1 MEKIALLPGGFKP
14 PHAGHY
20 NMAKWLA
27 KNTDAN
33 TVVVKVGAK
42 EREGITRDISL
53 ELWDLY
59 RSTDSDPAAQ
69 KLTILPA
76 TSPSPV
82 RDVYDFI
89 EFEAPE
95 NSTVYLGLGEKDR
108 EDKRYANIG
117 KFAEPKGINFETT
130 LVPPQAGG
138 VSGTQMRGF
147 IKDGDKDSFKKYLPD
162 HLTDEQKDQAWNLVS
177 SVIVKETFSSLFNE
191 YHQNL
196 INEDIKDYGH
206 VKEYNLDLTNSY
218 NYSNNGDF
226 WVFYDDVNDLDI
238 YAKLKANKGYKEF
251 KFYPDPQS
259 GIGFGKLKHHNPKN
273 LNTIF
278 NIFLNEVLPNN
289 PKVLIQPADNIR
301 YRLFKALINNNL
313 SQDDYNV
320 YLSNN
325 DDPVDGSP
333 KIIVTQKTPI
343 KEETTQGK
351 TLYAFDLDDTLIT
364 SNSQVIIKNKNTG
377 EITKL
382 TPAQYATYVPKEEDE
397 IDFQEFA
404 KLINPQAISK
414 NFQDFAKIL
423 KVVSGKPNA
432 TAIILTAR
440 QPEVQTDVNA
450 FLDQYNLDNIQIHAV
465 GSSDPQAKAKV
476 VQDYIDNGYD
486 KIRFYDDAVKN
497 VKAIQ
502 ALELTNQGVDILA
515 KKVAFN
521 TGLSEMM
528 AGTMN
533 KQELAK
539 HQKNLKKLNKVFR
552 KQGDQMVPVPDYIKG
567 TLTRK
572 LYEKENQ
579 KEAYGIQS
587 PIYRAKD
594 VSDVAFHLG
603 KIYGGDN
610 PAKKKSIK
618 ESQTYVL
625 DTPKYNNLPVD
636 KVYYQLSSLVKEIK
650 LTKDNATEI
659 IGTPTKGDFKVG
671 EIEYTYNIVKKSSP
685 YKDNED
691 FYLIEFDEKGGK
703 GDSEPTK
710 NAKESYIKILSTLY
724 KVILNFLEKEQP
736 TYFGISALDKSG
748 YWNVYNQLTK
758 QNQIPGYSRKDAGLK
773 FTTNSE
779 ETGKMVILKKNQNM
793 KETKLF
799 SKEWWGG
806 VIDEILTE
814 GGAAGHMAHP
824 FDLPNVTKGSD
835 LIQTFEKA
843 ADSLEKEPGSV
854 KIDGVNASIRLGN
867 FDGKRQFVMDRG
879 SKKELDI
886 KGVTKDDLE
895 ARFGAGHGMIKA
907 GGDVLDI
914 FNDALKTTQ
923 PELTKLG
930 LWDDPNIMFNME
942 YVTGKT
948 NVQEYEKNFLA
959 IHGLLKIEMKEVEG
973 KRGTLTQRVTTEQPY
988 NTADLQSYLNK
999 LVPFAEKKGFEV
1011 YGSVPTTFTK
1021 SPDFNK
1027 VLNTQYTIEFT
1038 NKKETKSLKNWL
1050 KDVDYIPKTDRLKM
1064 NLETGGTKDV
1074 GALSKQVY
1082 FAVFGGENV
1091 EDLFDNEQ
1099 DIKKAIQ
1106 GAITYLATE
1115 KLGDAIL
1122 DVLDSPMGS
1131 VNNHEGVVI
1140 RDKSISP
1147 NPFKITG
1154 KFITGGVSSQFQQKE
1169 NINENEET
1177 INFDIEDIRGYKVV
1191 LATLNDKIVGK
1202 LRLIP
1207 YPEYYQVENVLV
1219 DKDLR
1224 GMGIG
1229 KNLYLLARKEL
1240 GKPIHSDKY
1249 RTPDAEYLW
1258 KSLVKSG
1265 DAQAVEGGIYVMK
1278 EETNPPQYNVAD
1290 EIGISMY
1297 TSDLRENKV
1306 PYDKITNDITRQIYD
1321 ILALYNEGD
1330 MPYGQAYEEDL
1341 ELNFPTMGGIEP
1353 LDATITIIP
1362 KRRSIYAHEI
1372 TGEADENGIY
1382 IRVEFLK
1389 DELPE
1394 ILNDMMPY
1402 IKGVVRHEL
1411 EHIGQYYT
1419 QNDPKTRDLFEP
1431 DSYVEAQTFEEYTL
1445 KPEEINAYVKEL
1457 NRIRKTQN
1465 ISFRDALKNYF
1476 RDYKENFRS
1485 EAGMRATM
1493 KAWLQRAKEL
1503 KIID

>member
-1 MEKIALLPGGFKP
+1 MIENIALLPGGFRP

-20 NMAKWLA
+20 NMAKWLV

-33 TVVVKVGAK
+33 TVVVMVGSK
-42 EREGITRDISL
+42 NREGITRDISL

-59 RSTDSDPAAQ
+59 RSADSEDPAAQ
-69 KLTILPA
+69 KLTILP
-76 TSPSPV
+76 SNEPSPV
-82 RDVYDFI
+82 TDVYKFI
-89 EFEAPE
+89 MFEAPE
-95 NSTVYLGLGEKDR
+95 NSTVYLGIGEKDIS
-108 EDKRYANIG
+108 DGRYNGVSNLVNPEGVLIFFKNAEQKEKAEEVLKNKDIA
-117 KFAEPKGINFETT
+117 FEPKGKLNISILDQNKTKDEIEKILASENVESTEYAFAKNIDYQIKE
-130 LVPPQAGG
+130 VPPQAGG

-147 IKDGDKDSFKKYLPD
+147 IKDGDEDSFKKFLPD

-177 SVIVKETFSSLFNE
+177 SAI
-191 YHQNL
+191 
-196 INEDIKDYGH
+196 
-206 VKEYNLDLTNSY
+206 
-218 NYSNNGDF
+218 
-226 WVFYDDVNDLDI
+226 
-238 YAKLKANKGYKEF
+238 
-251 KFYPDPQS
+251 
-259 GIGFGKLKHHNPKN
+259 
-273 LNTIF
+273 
-278 NIFLNEVLPNN
+278 
-289 PKVLIQPADNIR
+289 
-301 YRLFKALINNNL
+301 
-313 SQDDYNV
+313 
-320 YLSNN
+320 
-325 DDPVDGSP
+325 
-333 KIIVTQKTPI
+333 I

-351 TLYAFDLDDTLIT
+351 TLFAFDLDDTLIT

-397 IDFQEFA
+397 LDFQEFTQ
-404 KLINPQAISK
+404 LINPQTISK

-423 KVVSGKPNA
+423 KVVSGKSNA

-476 VQDYIDNGYD
+476 VQDYIDNGYN

-539 HQKNLKKLNKVFR
+539 HQKNLQKLNKVFR

-579 KEAYGIQS
+579 KETYGIQS

-618 ESQTYVL
+618 E
-625 DTPKYNNLPVD
+625 
-636 KVYYQLSSLVKEIK
+636 
-650 LTKDNATEI
+650 
-659 IGTPTKGDFKVG
+659 
-671 EIEYTYNIVKKSSP
+671 
-685 YKDNED
+685 
-691 FYLIEFDEKGGK
+691 
-703 GDSEPTK
+703 
-710 NAKESYIKILSTLY
+710 
-724 KVILNFLEKEQP
+724 
-736 TYFGISALDKSG
+736 
-748 YWNVYNQLTK
+748 
-758 QNQIPGYSRKDAGLK
+758 
-773 FTTNSE
+773 
-779 ETGKMVILKKNQNM
+779 
-793 KETKLF
+793 TKLF
-799 SKEWWGG
+799 SKEWWSG
-806 VIDEILTE
+806 VINEVLME

-824 FDLPNVTKGSD
+824 FDLPNVTKGND
-835 LIQTFEKA
+835 LIQIFKTA
-843 ADSLEKEPGSV
+843 AKSLETTPGAV

-914 FNDALKTTQ
+914 FNEALKNTQ
-923 PELTKLG
+923 SELTKLG

-973 KRGTLTQRVTTEQPY
+973 KRGNLTQRVTTEQPY
-988 NTADLQSYLNK
+988 NKADLQTYLNK

-1011 YGSVPTTFTK
+1011 YGSVPTKFTK

-1027 VLNTQYTIEFT
+1027 VLNTQYTVEFT

-1050 KDVDYIPKTDRLKM
+1050 KDVNYIPKTDRLKM

-1082 FAVFGGENV
+1082 FAVFGGENI

-1106 GAITYLATE
+1106 GAVTYLATE

-1140 RDKSISP
+1140 RDKSISS

-1169 NINENEET
+1169 NLNENKGT
-1177 INFDIEDIRGYKVV
+1177 FVNFGIEDIRGYKVV
-1191 LATLNDKIVGK
+1191 LATLGDRIVGK

-1219 DKDLR
+1219 DKNLR
-1224 GMGIG
+1224 GKSIG

-1258 KSLVKSG
+1258 QSLVKSG
-1265 DAQAVEGGIYVMK
+1265 NAEAVEGGTYVMK
-1278 EETNPPQYNVAD
+1278 EETNPPQYNVSD
-1290 EIGISMY
+1290 EIGTSMY
-1297 TSDLRENKV
+1297 TSDIRETKV
-1306 PYDKITNDITRQIYD
+1306 SYDALTNNLTRQIYD
-1321 ILALYNEGD
+1321 ILARYNEGD
-1330 MPYGQAYEEDL
+1330 VPYGQAYEEDL
-1341 ELNFPTMGGIEP
+1341 ELNFPTADGIEP
-1353 LDATITIIP
+1353 LDATVTIIP
-1362 KRRSIYAHEI
+1362 KKRSIYAHEI
-1372 TGEADENGIY
+1372 TGQADEDGIY
-1382 IRVEFLK
+1382 IRIEFLK
-1389 DELPE
+1389 DELPG
-1394 ILNDMMPY
+1394 ILNDMMPP
-1402 IKGVVRHEL
+1402 IKGVIRHEL
-1411 EHIGQYYT
+1411 EHIGQHYV
-1419 QNDPKTRDLFEP
+1419 QKDPKTRDVFKP
-1431 DSYVEAQTFEEYTL
+1431 SYVESQTFEEYTL

-1476 RDYKENFRS
+1476 REYKDNFRS
-1485 EAGMRATM
+1485 EEGMRTTM
-1493 KAWLQRAKEL
+1493 KAWLQKAKDL

>member
-27 KNTDAN
+27 KNTNAD
-33 TVVVKVGAK
+33 TVVIKVGAK
-42 EREGITRDISL
+42 ERDGITRDISL
-53 ELWDLY
+53 KLWNLY

-82 RDVYDFI
+82 KDVYDFI
-89 EFEAPE
+89 EIEAPE
-95 NSTVYLGLGEKDR
+95 NSTIYLGLGEKDR

-117 KFAEPKGINFETT
+117 KFAEPRGINFETT

-147 IKDGDKDSFKKYLPD
+147 IKDGDEDSFKKFLPD
-162 HLTDEQKDQAWNLVS
+162 HLTDEQKDKAWNLVS
-177 SVIVKETFSSLFNE
+177 SAI
-191 YHQNL
+191 
-196 INEDIKDYGH
+196 
-206 VKEYNLDLTNSY
+206 
-218 NYSNNGDF
+218 
-226 WVFYDDVNDLDI
+226 
-238 YAKLKANKGYKEF
+238 
-251 KFYPDPQS
+251 
-259 GIGFGKLKHHNPKN
+259 
-273 LNTIF
+273 
-278 NIFLNEVLPNN
+278 
-289 PKVLIQPADNIR
+289 
-301 YRLFKALINNNL
+301 
-313 SQDDYNV
+313 
-320 YLSNN
+320 
-325 DDPVDGSP
+325 
-333 KIIVTQKTPI
+333 I

-397 IDFQEFA
+397 LDFQEFA
-404 KLINPQAISK
+404 QLINPQAISK
-414 NFQDFAKIL
+414 NFQDFAQIL
-423 KVVSGKPNA
+423 KVVSGKSNA

-476 VQDYIDNGYD
+476 VQDYIDNGYN
-486 KIRFYDDAVKN
+486 KIRFYDDAIKN
-497 VKAIQ
+497 VKAVQ
-502 ALELTNQGVDILA
+502 ALELTNQGVNILA

-539 HQKNLKKLNKVFR
+539 HQKNLQKLNKVFR

-579 KEAYGIQS
+579 KETYGIQS

-594 VSDVAFHLG
+594 VSDAAFHLG

-618 ESQTYVL
+618 ESQTYIL

-650 LTKDNATEI
+650 LTKDNAAEI
-659 IGTPTKGDFKVG
+659 AGTLTKGNFRVD
-671 EIEYTYNIVKKSSP
+671 EIEYTYNIVKKPSP

-691 FYLIEFDEKGGK
+691 FYLIEFDEKEGK

-724 KVILNFLEKEQP
+724 KVVLDFLKKEQP

-779 ETGKMVILKKNQNM
+779 ETGKMVILRKNQNM

-806 VIDEILTE
+806 VINEILTE

-824 FDLPNVTKGSD
+824 FDLPNVTKGND
-835 LIQTFEKA
+835 LIQIFEKA
-843 ADSLEKEPGSV
+843 AKSLESTPGSV

-914 FNDALKTTQ
+914 FNEALKNTQ
-923 PELTKLG
+923 SELTKLG

-973 KRGTLTQRVTTEQPY
+973 KRGNLTQRVTTEQPY
-988 NTADLQSYLNK
+988 NKADLQTYLNK

-1011 YGSVPTTFTK
+1011 YGSVPTKFTK

-1027 VLNTQYTIEFT
+1027 ELNTQYTIEFT
-1038 NKKETKSLKNWL
+1038 DKKETKSLKNWL

-1106 GAITYLATE
+1106 GAVTYLATE

-1140 RDKSISP
+1140 RDKSISS

-1169 NINENEET
+1169 NLNENEGT
-1177 INFDIEDIRGYKVV
+1177 FVNFDIEDIRGYKVV

-1207 YPEYYQVENVLV
+1207 YPKYYQVENVLV

-1258 KSLVKSG
+1258 QSLVKSG
-1265 DAQAVEGGIYVMK
+1265 DAEAVKGGTYVMK

-1290 EIGISMY
+1290 EIGTSMY
-1297 TSDLRENKV
+1297 TSDIREAKV
-1306 PYDKITNDITRQIYD
+1306 SYDALTNNLTRQIYD
-1321 ILALYNEGD
+1321 ILARYNEGD
-1330 MPYGQAYEEDL
+1330 VPYGQAYEEDL
-1341 ELNFPTMGGIEP
+1341 ELNFPTADGIEP
-1353 LDATITIIP
+1353 LDATVTIIP
-1362 KRRSIYAHEI
+1362 KKRSIYAHEI
-1372 TGEADENGIY
+1372 TGQADEDGIY
-1382 IRVEFLK
+1382 IRIEFLK
-1389 DELPE
+1389 DELPG
-1394 ILNDMMPY
+1394 ILNDMMPP
-1402 IKGVVRHEL
+1402 IKGVIRHEL
-1411 EHIGQYYT
+1411 EHIGQHYV
-1419 QNDPKTRDLFEP
+1419 QKDPKTRDVFKP
-1431 DSYVEAQTFEEYTL
+1431 SYVESQTFEEYAL

-1476 RDYKENFRS
+1476 REYKDNFRS
-1485 EAGMRATM
+1485 EEGMRTTM
-1493 KAWLQRAKEL
+1493 KAWLQKAKDL

>member
-42 EREGITRDISL
+42 EREGITRDLSL

-69 KLTILPA
+69 KLTILPS

-82 RDVYDFI
+82 KDVYDFI
-89 EFEAPE
+89 EVEAPE
-95 NSTVYLGLGEKDR
+95 NSTVYLGLGEKDL

-117 KFAEPKGINFETT
+117 KFAEPRGINFETT

-138 VSGTQMRGF
+138 VSGTQMRNF
-147 IKDGDKDSFKKYLPD
+147 IKDGDEASFKQFLPD

-177 SVIVKETFSSLFNE
+177 SAI
-191 YHQNL
+191 
-196 INEDIKDYGH
+196 
-206 VKEYNLDLTNSY
+206 
-218 NYSNNGDF
+218 
-226 WVFYDDVNDLDI
+226 
-238 YAKLKANKGYKEF
+238 
-251 KFYPDPQS
+251 
-259 GIGFGKLKHHNPKN
+259 
-273 LNTIF
+273 
-278 NIFLNEVLPNN
+278 
-289 PKVLIQPADNIR
+289 
-301 YRLFKALINNNL
+301 
-313 SQDDYNV
+313 
-320 YLSNN
+320 
-325 DDPVDGSP
+325 
-333 KIIVTQKTPI
+333 I

-364 SNSQVIIKNKNTG
+364 SNSQVIIKNINTG

-397 IDFQEFA
+397 LDFQEFA
-404 KLINPQAISK
+404 QLINPQAISK
-414 NFQDFAKIL
+414 NFQDFAQIL

-450 FLDQYNLDNIQIHAV
+450 FLDKYNLDNIQIHAV

-476 VQDYIDNGYD
+476 VQDYINNGYN

-528 AGTMN
+528 GGTMN

-572 LYEKENQ
+572 LYEGRYDAEVTRVSRMIVDYFKSTLGKTTRNTFEDAGELRGEPYDIEVYLSPKKYFQDFGELPFIVNAAGDEDSIFIQINYDTKQFPEAFNKLIPELKDAIRHELEHVAQLRFNKDAVPTNVGNQ
-579 KEAYGIQS
+579 DDLPLVDYLTLDYEIPAFVQGIYKNAKTRKVSFSQALQDFLDERSNNLTPDQEAKVKKIYLAYAKKNLPAAKIKEASKKKTERLKTQKNEMYGIQS

-610 PAKKKSIK
+610 PAKKKS
-618 ESQTYVL
+618 
-625 DTPKYNNLPVD
+625 
-636 KVYYQLSSLVKEIK
+636 
-650 LTKDNATEI
+650 
-659 IGTPTKGDFKVG
+659 
-671 EIEYTYNIVKKSSP
+671 
-685 YKDNED
+685 
-691 FYLIEFDEKGGK
+691 
-703 GDSEPTK
+703 
-710 NAKESYIKILSTLY
+710 
-724 KVILNFLEKEQP
+724 
-736 TYFGISALDKSG
+736 
-748 YWNVYNQLTK
+748 
-758 QNQIPGYSRKDAGLK
+758 
-773 FTTNSE
+773 
-779 ETGKMVILKKNQNM
+779 M

-824 FDLPNVTKGSD
+824 FDLPNVTKGND
-835 LIQTFEKA
+835 LINVFEKA
-843 ADSLEKEPGSV
+843 AKSLETTPGSV

-886 KGVTKDDLE
+886 KGVTKADLE
-895 ARFGAGHGMIKA
+895 DRFGAGHGMIKA

-914 FNDALKTTQ
+914 FNAALKDTQ
-923 PELTKLG
+923 PELEKLG
-930 LWDDPNIMFNME
+930 LWGDPNIMFNME

-973 KRGTLTQRVTTEQPY
+973 KRGILTKRVTTEQPY
-988 NTADLQSYLNK
+988 NKADLQTYLNK
-999 LVPFAEKKGFEV
+999 LAPFAEKKGFEV
-1011 YGSVPTTFTK
+1011 YGSVPTKFTK

-1027 VLNTQYTIEFT
+1027 ELNTQYTIEFT
-1038 NKKETKSLKNWL
+1038 DKKETKSLKNWL

-1082 FAVFGGENV
+1082 FAAFGGENI

-1106 GAITYLATE
+1106 GAVTYLATE
-1115 KLGDAIL
+1115 K
-1122 DVLDSPMGS
+1122 
-1131 VNNHEGVVI
+1131 I
-1140 RDKSISP
+1140 R
-1147 NPFKITG
+1147 
-1154 KFITGGVSSQFQQKE
+1154 
-1169 NINENEET
+1169 
-1177 INFDIEDIRGYKVV
+1177 RC
-1191 LATLNDKIVGK
+1191 
-1202 LRLIP
+1202 
-1207 YPEYYQVENVLV
+1207 
-1219 DKDLR
+1219 
-1224 GMGIG
+1224 
-1229 KNLYLLARKEL
+1229 
-1240 GKPIHSDKY
+1240 
-1249 RTPDAEYLW
+1249 
-1258 KSLVKSG
+1258 
-1265 DAQAVEGGIYVMK
+1265 
-1278 EETNPPQYNVAD
+1278 
-1290 EIGISMY
+1290 
-1297 TSDLRENKV
+1297 
-1306 PYDKITNDITRQIYD
+1306 
-1321 ILALYNEGD
+1321 
-1330 MPYGQAYEEDL
+1330 
-1341 ELNFPTMGGIEP
+1341 
-1353 LDATITIIP
+1353 
-1362 KRRSIYAHEI
+1362 
-1372 TGEADENGIY
+1372 
-1382 IRVEFLK
+1382 
-1389 DELPE
+1389 
-1394 ILNDMMPY
+1394 
-1402 IKGVVRHEL
+1402 
-1411 EHIGQYYT
+1411 
-1419 QNDPKTRDLFEP
+1419 
-1431 DSYVEAQTFEEYTL
+1431 
-1445 KPEEINAYVKEL
+1445 
-1457 NRIRKTQN
+1457 
-1465 ISFRDALKNYF
+1465 YF
-1476 RDYKENFRS
+1476 
-1485 EAGMRATM
+1485 GCT
-1493 KAWLQRAKEL
+1493 
-1503 KIID
+1503 

>member
-1 MEKIALLPGGFKP
+1 
-14 PHAGHY
+14 
-20 NMAKWLA
+20 
-27 KNTDAN
+27 
-33 TVVVKVGAK
+33 
-42 EREGITRDISL
+42 
-53 ELWDLY
+53 
-59 RSTDSDPAAQ
+59 
-69 KLTILPA
+69 
-76 TSPSPV
+76 
-82 RDVYDFI
+82 
-89 EFEAPE
+89 
-95 NSTVYLGLGEKDR
+95 
-108 EDKRYANIG
+108 
-117 KFAEPKGINFETT
+117 
-130 LVPPQAGG
+130 

-147 IKDGDKDSFKKYLPD
+147 IKDGDEDSFKKFLPD

-177 SVIVKETFSSLFNE
+177 SAI
-191 YHQNL
+191 
-196 INEDIKDYGH
+196 
-206 VKEYNLDLTNSY
+206 
-218 NYSNNGDF
+218 
-226 WVFYDDVNDLDI
+226 
-238 YAKLKANKGYKEF
+238 
-251 KFYPDPQS
+251 
-259 GIGFGKLKHHNPKN
+259 
-273 LNTIF
+273 
-278 NIFLNEVLPNN
+278 
-289 PKVLIQPADNIR
+289 
-301 YRLFKALINNNL
+301 
-313 SQDDYNV
+313 
-320 YLSNN
+320 
-325 DDPVDGSP
+325 
-333 KIIVTQKTPI
+333 I

-351 TLYAFDLDDTLIT
+351 TLFAFDLDDTLIT

-397 IDFQEFA
+397 LDFQEFTQ
-404 KLINPQAISK
+404 LINPQTISK

-423 KVVSGKPNA
+423 KVVSGKSNA

-579 KEAYGIQS
+579 KETYGIQS

-618 ESQTYVL
+618 E
-625 DTPKYNNLPVD
+625 
-636 KVYYQLSSLVKEIK
+636 
-650 LTKDNATEI
+650 
-659 IGTPTKGDFKVG
+659 
-671 EIEYTYNIVKKSSP
+671 
-685 YKDNED
+685 
-691 FYLIEFDEKGGK
+691 
-703 GDSEPTK
+703 
-710 NAKESYIKILSTLY
+710 
-724 KVILNFLEKEQP
+724 
-736 TYFGISALDKSG
+736 
-748 YWNVYNQLTK
+748 
-758 QNQIPGYSRKDAGLK
+758 
-773 FTTNSE
+773 
-779 ETGKMVILKKNQNM
+779 
-793 KETKLF
+793 TKLF
-799 SKEWWGG
+799 SKEWWSG
-806 VIDEILTE
+806 VINEVLME

-824 FDLPNVTKGSD
+824 FDLPNVTKGND
-835 LIQTFEKA
+835 LIQIFEKA
-843 ADSLEKEPGSV
+843 AKSLETTPGSV

-914 FNDALKTTQ
+914 FNEALKNTQ
-923 PELTKLG
+923 SELTKLG

-973 KRGTLTQRVTTEQPY
+973 KRGNLTQRVTTEQPY
-988 NTADLQSYLNK
+988 NKADLQTYLNK

-1011 YGSVPTTFTK
+1011 YGSVPTKFTK

-1027 VLNTQYTIEFT
+1027 VLNTQYTVEFT

-1050 KDVDYIPKTDRLKM
+1050 KDVNYIPKTDRLKM

-1082 FAVFGGENV
+1082 FAVFGGENI

-1106 GAITYLATE
+1106 GAVTYLATE

-1140 RDKSISP
+1140 RDKSISS

-1169 NINENEET
+1169 NLNENEGT
-1177 INFDIEDIRGYKVV
+1177 FVNFDIEDIRGYKVV
-1191 LATLNDKIVGK
+1191 LATLGDRIVGK

-1240 GKPIHSDKY
+1240 GKPIHSDKH
-1249 RTPDAEYLW
+1249 RTPDAENLW

-1265 DAQAVEGGIYVMK
+1265 DAEAVKGGTYVMK
-1278 EETNPPQYNVAD
+1278 EETNPPQYNVSD
-1290 EIGISMY
+1290 EIGTSMY
-1297 TSDLRENKV
+1297 TSDIRETKV
-1306 PYDKITNDITRQIYD
+1306 SYDALTNNLTRQIYD
-1321 ILALYNEGD
+1321 ILARYNEGD
-1330 MPYGQAYEEDL
+1330 VPYGQAYEEDL
-1341 ELNFPTMGGIEP
+1341 ELNFPTADGIEP
-1353 LDATITIIP
+1353 LDATVTIIP
-1362 KRRSIYAHEI
+1362 KKRSIYAHEI
-1372 TGEADENGIY
+1372 TGQADEDGIY
-1382 IRVEFLK
+1382 IRIEFLK
-1389 DELPE
+1389 DELPG
-1394 ILNDMMPY
+1394 ILNDMMPP
-1402 IKGVVRHEL
+1402 IKGVIRHEL
-1411 EHIGQYYT
+1411 EHIGQHYV
-1419 QNDPKTRDLFEP
+1419 QKDPKTRDVFKP
-1431 DSYVEAQTFEEYTL
+1431 SYVESQTFEEYTL

-1476 RDYKENFRS
+1476 REYKDNFRS
-1485 EAGMRATM
+1485 EEGMRTTM
-1493 KAWLQRAKEL
+1493 KAWLQKAKDL

>member
-1 MEKIALLPGGFKP
+1 MLLLKISTTKLRK
-14 PHAGHY
+14 
-20 NMAKWLA
+20 
-27 KNTDAN
+27 
-33 TVVVKVGAK
+33 
-42 EREGITRDISL
+42 SL
-53 ELWDLY
+53 
-59 RSTDSDPAAQ
+59 
-69 KLTILPA
+69 
-76 TSPSPV
+76 
-82 RDVYDFI
+82 
-89 EFEAPE
+89 
-95 NSTVYLGLGEKDR
+95 
-108 EDKRYANIG
+108 
-117 KFAEPKGINFETT
+117 
-130 LVPPQAGG
+130 PQAGG

-147 IKDGDKDSFKKYLPD
+147 IKDGDEDSFKKFLPD
-162 HLTDEQKDQAWNLVS
+162 HLTDEQKDKAWNLVS
-177 SVIVKETFSSLFNE
+177 SAI
-191 YHQNL
+191 
-196 INEDIKDYGH
+196 
-206 VKEYNLDLTNSY
+206 
-218 NYSNNGDF
+218 
-226 WVFYDDVNDLDI
+226 
-238 YAKLKANKGYKEF
+238 
-251 KFYPDPQS
+251 
-259 GIGFGKLKHHNPKN
+259 
-273 LNTIF
+273 
-278 NIFLNEVLPNN
+278 
-289 PKVLIQPADNIR
+289 
-301 YRLFKALINNNL
+301 
-313 SQDDYNV
+313 
-320 YLSNN
+320 
-325 DDPVDGSP
+325 
-333 KIIVTQKTPI
+333 I

-397 IDFQEFA
+397 LDFQEFTQ
-404 KLINPQAISK
+404 LINPQTISK

-423 KVVSGKPNA
+423 KVVSGKSNA

-579 KEAYGIQS
+579 KETYGIQS

-618 ESQTYVL
+618 E
-625 DTPKYNNLPVD
+625 
-636 KVYYQLSSLVKEIK
+636 
-650 LTKDNATEI
+650 
-659 IGTPTKGDFKVG
+659 
-671 EIEYTYNIVKKSSP
+671 
-685 YKDNED
+685 
-691 FYLIEFDEKGGK
+691 
-703 GDSEPTK
+703 
-710 NAKESYIKILSTLY
+710 
-724 KVILNFLEKEQP
+724 
-736 TYFGISALDKSG
+736 
-748 YWNVYNQLTK
+748 
-758 QNQIPGYSRKDAGLK
+758 
-773 FTTNSE
+773 
-779 ETGKMVILKKNQNM
+779 
-793 KETKLF
+793 TKLF
-799 SKEWWGG
+799 SKEWWSG
-806 VIDEILTE
+806 VINEVLME

-824 FDLPNVTKGSD
+824 FDLPNVTKGND
-835 LIQTFEKA
+835 LIQIFEKA
-843 ADSLEKEPGSV
+843 AKSLETTPGSV

-914 FNDALKTTQ
+914 FNEALKNTQ
-923 PELTKLG
+923 SELTKLG

-973 KRGTLTQRVTTEQPY
+973 KRGNLTQRVTTEQPY
-988 NTADLQSYLNK
+988 NKADLQTYLNK

-1011 YGSVPTTFTK
+1011 YGSVPTKFTK

-1027 VLNTQYTIEFT
+1027 VLNTQYTVEFT

-1050 KDVDYIPKTDRLKM
+1050 KDVNYIPKTDRLKM

-1082 FAVFGGENV
+1082 FAVFGGENI

-1106 GAITYLATE
+1106 GAVTYLATE

-1140 RDKSISP
+1140 RDKSISS

-1169 NINENEET
+1169 NLNENKGT
-1177 INFDIEDIRGYKVV
+1177 FVNFGIEDIRGYKVV
-1191 LATLNDKIVGK
+1191 LATLGDRIVGK

-1219 DKDLR
+1219 DKNLR
-1224 GMGIG
+1224 GKSIG

-1258 KSLVKSG
+1258 QSLVKSG
-1265 DAQAVEGGIYVMK
+1265 NAEAVEGGTYVMK
-1278 EETNPPQYNVAD
+1278 EETNPPQYNVSD
-1290 EIGISMY
+1290 EIGTSMY
-1297 TSDLRENKV
+1297 TSDIRETKV
-1306 PYDKITNDITRQIYD
+1306 SYDALTNNLTRQIYD
-1321 ILALYNEGD
+1321 ILARYNEGD
-1330 MPYGQAYEEDL
+1330 VPYGQAYEEDL
-1341 ELNFPTMGGIEP
+1341 ELNFPTADGIEP
-1353 LDATITIIP
+1353 LDATVTIIP
-1362 KRRSIYAHEI
+1362 KKRSIYAHEI
-1372 TGEADENGIY
+1372 TGQADEDGIY
-1382 IRVEFLK
+1382 IRIEFLK
-1389 DELPE
+1389 DELPG
-1394 ILNDMMPY
+1394 ILNDMMPP
-1402 IKGVVRHEL
+1402 IKGVIRHEL
-1411 EHIGQYYT
+1411 EHIGQHYV
-1419 QNDPKTRDLFEP
+1419 QKDPKTRDVFKP
-1431 DSYVEAQTFEEYTL
+1431 SYVESQTFEEYTL

-1476 RDYKENFRS
+1476 REYKDNFRS
-1485 EAGMRATM
+1485 EEGMRTTM
-1493 KAWLQRAKEL
+1493 KAWLQKAKDL

>member
-1 MEKIALLPGGFKP
+1 
-14 PHAGHY
+14 
-20 NMAKWLA
+20 
-27 KNTDAN
+27 
-33 TVVVKVGAK
+33 
-42 EREGITRDISL
+42 
-53 ELWDLY
+53 
-59 RSTDSDPAAQ
+59 
-69 KLTILPA
+69 
-76 TSPSPV
+76 
-82 RDVYDFI
+82 
-89 EFEAPE
+89 
-95 NSTVYLGLGEKDR
+95 
-108 EDKRYANIG
+108 
-117 KFAEPKGINFETT
+117 
-130 LVPPQAGG
+130 
-138 VSGTQMRGF
+138 
-147 IKDGDKDSFKKYLPD
+147 
-162 HLTDEQKDQAWNLVS
+162 
-177 SVIVKETFSSLFNE
+177 
-191 YHQNL
+191 
-196 INEDIKDYGH
+196 
-206 VKEYNLDLTNSY
+206 
-218 NYSNNGDF
+218 
-226 WVFYDDVNDLDI
+226 
-238 YAKLKANKGYKEF
+238 
-251 KFYPDPQS
+251 
-259 GIGFGKLKHHNPKN
+259 
-273 LNTIF
+273 
-278 NIFLNEVLPNN
+278 
-289 PKVLIQPADNIR
+289 
-301 YRLFKALINNNL
+301 
-313 SQDDYNV
+313 
-320 YLSNN
+320 
-325 DDPVDGSP
+325 
-333 KIIVTQKTPI
+333 
-343 KEETTQGK
+343 
-351 TLYAFDLDDTLIT
+351 
-364 SNSQVIIKNKNTG
+364 
-377 EITKL
+377 
-382 TPAQYATYVPKEEDE
+382 
-397 IDFQEFA
+397 
-404 KLINPQAISK
+404 
-414 NFQDFAKIL
+414 
-423 KVVSGKPNA
+423 
-432 TAIILTAR
+432 
-440 QPEVQTDVNA
+440 
-450 FLDQYNLDNIQIHAV
+450 
-465 GSSDPQAKAKV
+465 
-476 VQDYIDNGYD
+476 
-486 KIRFYDDAVKN
+486 
-497 VKAIQ
+497 
-502 ALELTNQGVDILA
+502 
-515 KKVAFN
+515 
-521 TGLSEMM
+521 MM

-572 LYEKENQ
+572 LYENITPDELNAIEAYADKLFAKYDVDVEFTKHFAEVLIEENVIYKKNISNLQLEGLSSKEKDIVDDILGEVNKLQEIDLDKVKEKLKYYGRKGLLTLSILLSVANSLQANPGVAKDVINTGIEMINPDQQTDFYSAVLGYTQELLNSAMEKGDIDMVDTLKEVKLHYETLRNNKTPKPLSNKAEKVAQIILKSLSKTDNIAYYVNYGSSIKTIKEDDPKVGTGKKPKGSGRRLYTDEDPTDTVKVKFSSRQDIVDTLNKKSFKVKSHARQSQIINLIHQRVRAAYNRAKDPAVKKRLKTALEYAEQRKEASKKKTERLKNQ
-579 KEAYGIQS
+579 KNEMYGIQS

-691 FYLIEFDEKGGK
+691 FYLIEFDEKEGK

-867 FDGKRQFVMDRG
+867 FDSKRQFVMDRG

-1099 DIKKAIQ
+1099 DVKKAIQ

-1169 NINENEET
+1169 NINENEGT
-1177 INFDIEDIRGYKVV
+1177 FVNFDIEDIRGYKVV

-1265 DAQAVEGGIYVMK
+1265 DAQAVEDGTYVMK
-1278 EETNPPQYNVAD
+1278 EETTPSQYNVAD
-1290 EIGISMY
+1290 EIGTSMY

-1321 ILALYNEGD
+1321 ILARYNEGD

-1341 ELNFPTMGGIEP
+1341 ELNFPTIGGIEP

-1485 EAGMRATM
+1485 EEGMRATM

-1503 KIID
+1503 NIID

>member
-1 MEKIALLPGGFKP
+1 MIENIALLPGGFRP

-20 NMAKWLA
+20 NMAKWLV

-33 TVVVKVGAK
+33 TVVVKVSSK
-42 EREGITRDISL
+42 NREGITRDISL

-69 KLTILPA
+69 KLTILP
-76 TSPSPV
+76 SNEPSPV
-82 RDVYDFI
+82 TDVYKFI
-89 EFEAPE
+89 MFEAPE
-95 NSTVYLGLGEKDR
+95 NSTVYLGLGEKDIS
-108 EDKRYANIG
+108 DGRYNGVSKLVNPESVLIFFKNAEQKEKAEEVLKNKDIA
-117 KFAEPKGINFETT
+117 FEPKGKLNISILDQNKTKDEIEKILASENVESTEYAFAKNIDYQIKE
-130 LVPPQAGG
+130 VPPQAGG

-147 IKDGDKDSFKKYLPD
+147 IKDGDEDSFKKFLPD

-177 SVIVKETFSSLFNE
+177 SAI
-191 YHQNL
+191 
-196 INEDIKDYGH
+196 
-206 VKEYNLDLTNSY
+206 
-218 NYSNNGDF
+218 
-226 WVFYDDVNDLDI
+226 
-238 YAKLKANKGYKEF
+238 
-251 KFYPDPQS
+251 
-259 GIGFGKLKHHNPKN
+259 
-273 LNTIF
+273 
-278 NIFLNEVLPNN
+278 
-289 PKVLIQPADNIR
+289 
-301 YRLFKALINNNL
+301 
-313 SQDDYNV
+313 
-320 YLSNN
+320 
-325 DDPVDGSP
+325 
-333 KIIVTQKTPI
+333 I

-351 TLYAFDLDDTLIT
+351 TLFAFDLDDTLIT

-397 IDFQEFA
+397 LDFQEFTQ
-404 KLINPQAISK
+404 LINPQTISK

-423 KVVSGKPNA
+423 KVVSGKSNA

-572 LYEKENQ
+572 LYEDDPKVGTGKKPKGSGRRLYTDEDPTDTVKIKFSSRQDIIDTLNKASFKNKSHARQSQIINLIHQRVRAAYNRAKDPEVKKRLKTALEYAEQRKEASKKKTERLKNQ
-579 KEAYGIQS
+579 KNEMYDIQS

-610 PAKKKSIK
+610 PAKKK
-618 ESQTYVL
+618 
-625 DTPKYNNLPVD
+625 P
-636 KVYYQLSSLVKEIK
+636 
-650 LTKDNATEI
+650 
-659 IGTPTKGDFKVG
+659 
-671 EIEYTYNIVKKSSP
+671 
-685 YKDNED
+685 
-691 FYLIEFDEKGGK
+691 
-703 GDSEPTK
+703 
-710 NAKESYIKILSTLY
+710 
-724 KVILNFLEKEQP
+724 
-736 TYFGISALDKSG
+736 
-748 YWNVYNQLTK
+748 
-758 QNQIPGYSRKDAGLK
+758 
-773 FTTNSE
+773 
-779 ETGKMVILKKNQNM
+779 M

-799 SKEWWGG
+799 SKEWWSG
-806 VIDEILTE
+806 VINEVLME

-824 FDLPNVTKGSD
+824 FDLPNVTKGND
-835 LIQTFEKA
+835 LIQIFEKA
-843 ADSLEKEPGSV
+843 AKSLETTPGSV

-914 FNDALKTTQ
+914 FNEALKNTQ
-923 PELTKLG
+923 SELTKLG

-973 KRGTLTQRVTTEQPY
+973 KRGNLTQRVTTEQPY
-988 NTADLQSYLNK
+988 NKADLQTYLNK

-1011 YGSVPTTFTK
+1011 YGSVPTKFTK

-1027 VLNTQYTIEFT
+1027 VLNTQYTVEFT

-1050 KDVDYIPKTDRLKM
+1050 KDVNYIPKTDRLKM

-1082 FAVFGGENV
+1082 FAVFGGENI

-1106 GAITYLATE
+1106 GAVTYLATE

-1140 RDKSISP
+1140 RDKSISS

-1169 NINENEET
+1169 NINESEEDT

-1191 LATLNDKIVGK
+1191 LATYGNKIVGK

-1240 GKPIHSDKY
+1240 GKPIHSDKH
-1249 RTPDAEYLW
+1249 RTPDAENLW

-1265 DAQAVEGGIYVMK
+1265 DAEAVKGGTYVMK
-1278 EETNPPQYNVAD
+1278 EETNPPQYNVSD
-1290 EIGISMY
+1290 EIGTSMY
-1297 TSDLRENKV
+1297 TSDIRETKV
-1306 PYDKITNDITRQIYD
+1306 SYDALTNDLTRQIYD
-1321 ILALYNEGD
+1321 ILARYNEGD
-1330 MPYGQAYEEDL
+1330 VPYGQAYEEDL
-1341 ELNFPTMGGIEP
+1341 ELNFPTADGIEP
-1353 LDATITIIP
+1353 LDATVTIIP
-1362 KRRSIYAHEI
+1362 KKRSIYAHEI
-1372 TGEADENGIY
+1372 TGQADEDGIY
-1382 IRVEFLK
+1382 IRIEFLK
-1389 DELPE
+1389 DELPG
-1394 ILNDMMPY
+1394 ILNDMMSP
-1402 IKGVVRHEL
+1402 IKGVIRHEL
-1411 EHIGQYYT
+1411 EHIGQHYV
-1419 QNDPKTRDLFEP
+1419 QKDPKTRDVFKP
-1431 DSYVEAQTFEEYTL
+1431 SYVESQTFEEYTL

-1476 RDYKENFRS
+1476 REYKDNFRS
-1485 EAGMRATM
+1485 EEGMRTTM
-1493 KAWLQRAKEL
+1493 KAWLQKAKDL

>member
-162 HLTDEQKDQAWNLVS
+162 HLTDEQKDQAWSLVS
-177 SVIVKETFSSLFNE
+177 SAI
-191 YHQNL
+191 
-196 INEDIKDYGH
+196 
-206 VKEYNLDLTNSY
+206 
-218 NYSNNGDF
+218 
-226 WVFYDDVNDLDI
+226 
-238 YAKLKANKGYKEF
+238 
-251 KFYPDPQS
+251 
-259 GIGFGKLKHHNPKN
+259 
-273 LNTIF
+273 
-278 NIFLNEVLPNN
+278 
-289 PKVLIQPADNIR
+289 
-301 YRLFKALINNNL
+301 
-313 SQDDYNV
+313 
-320 YLSNN
+320 
-325 DDPVDGSP
+325 
-333 KIIVTQKTPI
+333 I

-691 FYLIEFDEKGGK
+691 FYLIEFDEKEGK

-1219 DKDLR
+1219 DKKDLR

-1485 EAGMRATM
+1485 EAGIRATM

>member
-1 MEKIALLPGGFKP
+1 MEKIALLPGGFRP

-147 IKDGDKDSFKKYLPD
+147 IKNGDKDSFKKYLPG
-162 HLTDEQKDQAWNLVS
+162 HLTDEQKEKAWQLVS
-177 SVIVKETFSSLFNE
+177 
-191 YHQNL
+191 
-196 INEDIKDYGH
+196 
-206 VKEYNLDLTNSY
+206 
-218 NYSNNGDF
+218 
-226 WVFYDDVNDLDI
+226 DVTMD
-238 YAKLKANKGYKEF
+238 
-251 KFYPDPQS
+251 
-259 GIGFGKLKHHNPKN
+259 
-273 LNTIF
+273 
-278 NIFLNEVLPNN
+278 
-289 PKVLIQPADNIR
+289 
-301 YRLFKALINNNL
+301 
-313 SQDDYNV
+313 
-320 YLSNN
+320 
-325 DDPVDGSP
+325 
-333 KIIVTQKTPI
+333 
-343 KEETTQGK
+343 
-351 TLYAFDLDDTLIT
+351 
-364 SNSQVIIKNKNTG
+364 
-377 EITKL
+377 
-382 TPAQYATYVPKEEDE
+382 
-397 IDFQEFA
+397 
-404 KLINPQAISK
+404 
-414 NFQDFAKIL
+414 
-423 KVVSGKPNA
+423 
-432 TAIILTAR
+432 
-440 QPEVQTDVNA
+440 
-450 FLDQYNLDNIQIHAV
+450 
-465 GSSDPQAKAKV
+465 
-476 VQDYIDNGYD
+476 
-486 KIRFYDDAVKN
+486 
-497 VKAIQ
+497 
-502 ALELTNQGVDILA
+502 
-515 KKVAFN
+515 
-521 TGLSEMM
+521 EMM

-533 KQELAK
+533 KQELIK
-539 HQKNLKKLNKVFR
+539 HKKNLKKLNKVFR
-552 KQGDQMVPVPDYIKG
+552 TQGDQMVPIPDYIKG

-579 KEAYGIQS
+579 KEIYDTQS
-587 PIYRAKD
+587 PIYKAKD
-594 VSDVAFHLG
+594 ISDVAFHLG

-618 ESQTYVL
+618 ET
-625 DTPKYNNLPVD
+625 
-636 KVYYQLSSLVKEIK
+636 
-650 LTKDNATEI
+650 
-659 IGTPTKGDFKVG
+659 
-671 EIEYTYNIVKKSSP
+671 
-685 YKDNED
+685 
-691 FYLIEFDEKGGK
+691 
-703 GDSEPTK
+703 
-710 NAKESYIKILSTLY
+710 
-724 KVILNFLEKEQP
+724 NF
-736 TYFGISALDKSG
+736 
-748 YWNVYNQLTK
+748 
-758 QNQIPGYSRKDAGLK
+758 
-773 FTTNSE
+773 
-779 ETGKMVILKKNQNM
+779 
-793 KETKLF
+793 F
-799 SKEWWGG
+799 SKEWWSN
-806 VIDEILTE
+806 IMDEILTE

-824 FDLPNVTKGSD
+824 FDLPNVTKGND
-835 LIQTFEKA
+835 LIQIFEKA
-843 ADSLEKEPGSV
+843 AKSLKTTPGSV
-854 KIDGVNASIRLGN
+854 KIDGVNTSIRLGN

-879 SKKELDI
+879 SKKELDV

-914 FNDALKTTQ
+914 FNNALKTTQ
-923 PELTKLG
+923 LELTKLG
-930 LWDDPNIMFNME
+930 LWDDPNVMFNME

-959 IHGLLKIEMKEVEG
+959 IHGLLKIEMKEVKG
-973 KRGTLTQRVTTEQPY
+973 NRGSLMKRVITEYPY
-988 NTADLQSYLNK
+988 NKIDLQAYINK
-999 LVPFAEKKGFEV
+999 LVPFAEKKGFEI
-1011 YGSVPTTFTK
+1011 YGSVPTTFKK

-1038 NKKETKSLKNWL
+1038 DKKVTKSLKNWL

-1169 NINENEET
+1169 NINENEGT
-1177 INFDIEDIRGYKVV
+1177 FVNFDIEDIRGYKVV

-1265 DAQAVEGGIYVMK
+1265 DAQAVEDGTYVMK

-1290 EIGISMY
+1290 EIGTSMY

-1321 ILALYNEGD
+1321 ILARYNEGD

-1341 ELNFPTMGGIEP
+1341 ELNFPTIGGIEP

-1362 KRRSIYAHEI
+1362 KRRSIYVHEI

-1382 IRVEFLK
+1382 IRIEFLK

-1419 QNDPKTRDLFEP
+1419 QNDPKTRDVFEP

-1476 RDYKENFRS
+1476 RDYKENFKS
-1485 EAGMRATM
+1485 EEGMRATM